1 MRTVRRFGT
10 AALAAGVFAGLL
22 AGGIAGARTAAE
34 RMQSGARG
42 FEEYCAMCHGTEG
55 YGNGDVA
62 GQLQKDAS
70 VTVARLNDAGRL
82 KTLGRSGVR
91 RVIVQ
96 GGAHTG
102 RSNLMPAWGDKLS
115 STQID
120 DITDYV
126 MSLPSQK
133 PGVPSATL
141 QKYLEAPPGTPAQGR
156 TLYVHNCSACHGPYG
171 KGDGSF
177 AEVLRQKHKV
187 RPRNLTDSTY
197 IASRTDKDLFVT
209 ISLGGGH
216 VGKSPYMPAWAVYL
230 TPEQIKDIVSY
241 IRAISHTAARP

>member
-10 AALAAGVFAGLL
+10 AALAAGVLVGLL

-34 RMQSGARG
+34 KLQNGARG
-42 FEEYCAMCHGTEG
+42 FQEYCAMCHGTEG

-62 GQLQKDAS
+62 GQIQKDAK

-82 KTLGRSGVR
+82 ATLGRSGVHK
-91 RVIVQ
+91 VIVE

-115 STQID
+115 STLVD

-133 PGVPSATL
+133 PGVPIATL
-141 QKYLEAPPGTPAQGR
+141 QKYLEAARSTP
-156 TLYVHNCSACHGPYG
+156 S
-171 KGDGSF
+171 
-177 AEVLRQKHKV
+177 
-187 RPRNLTDSTY
+187 
-197 IASRTDKDLFVT
+197 
-209 ISLGGGH
+209 SLGLLARTI
-216 VGKSPYMPAWAVYL
+216 PANGAMRSRNPGASSRVL
-230 TPEQIKDIVSY
+230 VTPL
-241 IRAISHTAARP
+241 AAAARGPPIPSSRARQPSSLSPSATASQATVSSSSAPGRRLPVPVALASARRSAGEC

>member
-1 MRTVRRFGT
+1 
-10 AALAAGVFAGLL
+10 
-22 AGGIAGARTAAE
+22 
-34 RMQSGARG
+34 
-42 FEEYCAMCHGTEG
+42 
-55 YGNGDVA
+55 
-62 GQLQKDAS
+62 
-70 VTVARLNDAGRL
+70 
-82 KTLGRSGVR
+82 
-91 RVIVQ
+91 
-96 GGAHTG
+96 
-102 RSNLMPAWGDKLS
+102 MPAWGDKLS

-133 PGVPSATL
+133 PGVPNATL

-230 TPEQIKDIVSY
+230 APEQIKDIISY